1 MAFETILYVSDQAT
15 SSNSVCVALKAA
27 GVDVVSTNSS
37 TQAIALLFVMQSVAA
52 VVLHQRT
59 KEQAGSEVARSLRA
73 ICPEVPIILL
83 GCDQIAPLPSCVN
96 ACGST
101 GQPLEKLTRAVRHM
115 LNAKWSSTAVPVS
128 NHRDTRRKR

>member
-1 MAFETILYVSDQAT
+1 
-15 SSNSVCVALKAA
+15 
-27 GVDVVSTNSS
+27 VSTNSS

-52 VVLHQRT
+52 VVLHWA

-96 ACGST
+96 ACVST
-101 GQPLEKLTRAVRHM
+101 GQPLEKLTCAVRRM